1 MHELSIV
8 RSILDIIEE
17 YAEEYRFSKVKSLK
31 LSFGRLSCIEPQ
43 VLDFTFEIQ
52 SSGTK
57 ADGAKLE
64 FDIRPI
70 IIQCFSCEKDSELEQ
85 YAAECPR
92 CKGSEVLLAG
102 GTEEIQLLEIDVD

>member
-8 RSILDIIEE
+8 CSILDIIEE
-17 YAEEYRFSKVKSLK
+17 YAEEHHFRKVTSMT

-43 VLDFTFEIQ
+43 VLQFAFEIQ

-70 IIQCFSCEKDSELEQ
+70 IIHCFSCEKDVEAET
-85 YAAECPR
+85 YAAVCPECN
-92 CKGSEVLLAG
+92 GAEVLLSG
-102 GTEEIQLLEIDVD
+102 GTEEIQLIEIDVD